1 MELAPCPALRVCP
14 CPGVRGTERWHRSL
28 CPGPRCAGPRA
39 SGCLL
44 PTPRLGF
51 RAPWSPP
58 SAAEGRVLRS
68 HPAQTAHYSE
78 RPRLLRVEKER
89 RFRCLDAFLCWNR
102 CVLRGTGLR
111 AGSLLQ
117 TVSPGGPRTA
127 TSSGAAGVCSVG
139 CAHWRVAGGLVPG
152 QPQRTPLPL
161 GHHGDGCAPVAP
173 RGEKNGEKPPDGGR
187 RAELEGHV

>member
-28 CPGPRCAGPRA
+28 CPGPRCAGPCA
-39 SGCLL
+39 SGRLL

-102 CVLRGTGLR
+102 CVLRGTSLR

-117 TVSPGGPRTA
+117 MVSPGGPRTA
-127 TSSGAAGVCSVG
+127 TSSGAC
-139 CAHWRVAGGLVPG
+139 WRVLSGLCSLESGRRACPG
-152 QPQRTPLPL
+152 AASADSLPL
-161 GHHGDGCAPVAP
+161 GHRGDGCAPVAP
-173 RGEKNGEKPPDGGR
+173 RGEKNGEKPSDGGR